1 MSPVLAAAA
10 TTGTGAEAAALA
22 LAASAFACVRLWLET
37 SRYTP
42 TATAAAATTHGQRR
56 RLGAGDD
63 EPKDGGGGGAA
74 GSSRRSLLEAS
85 AASAA
90 PVAVR
95 PGVPGEVSGGASR
108 VDDCDGSSVTIT
120 GNSTS
125 RRDAGPGRP
134 AQRPRRRGGGG
145 ARVLRWQ

>member
-10 TTGTGAEAAALA
+10 TTGTGAE
-22 LAASAFACVRLWLET
+22 
-37 SRYTP
+37 
-42 TATAAAATTHGQRR
+42 AAATTHGQRR

-108 VDDCDGSSVTIT
+108 VVVCDGSSVTIT

-145 ARVLRWQ
+145 ARGMRWQ